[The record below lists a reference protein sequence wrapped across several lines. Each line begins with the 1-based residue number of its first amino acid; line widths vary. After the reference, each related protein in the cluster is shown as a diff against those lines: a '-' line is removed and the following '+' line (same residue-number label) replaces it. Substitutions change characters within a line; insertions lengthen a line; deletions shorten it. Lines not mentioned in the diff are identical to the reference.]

1 MQLGYEEALQR
12 EGIYDS
18 EMLDL
23 PHINNDLQSKRFQTA
38 IPSYQE
44 LCNISPNTSNVPM
57 LSTDIFFL
65 KYLDGRILEHPNIA
79 KYWYYKL
86 LD

>member
-1 MQLGYEEALQR
+1 MKKPYKEKVSTN
-12 EGIYDS
+12 S

-65 KYLDGRILEHPNIA
+65 KYLDGLHS
-79 KYWYYKL
+79 
-86 LD
+86 